1 MSPEE
6 FKELK
11 VGAKIRRPGRPDV
24 VYTVINNDPPGNL
37 ILIPGR
43 ITKVATRAV
52 HPNNWEFDPDQNDS
66 EH

>member
-1 MSPEE
+1 MTPTE

-11 VGAKIRRPGRPDV
+11 IGAKVRRPKRPDV

-37 ILIPGR
+37 ILIQGR

-52 HPNNWEFDPDQNDS
+52 HPESWEFDPDQNDNGN
-66 EH
+66 